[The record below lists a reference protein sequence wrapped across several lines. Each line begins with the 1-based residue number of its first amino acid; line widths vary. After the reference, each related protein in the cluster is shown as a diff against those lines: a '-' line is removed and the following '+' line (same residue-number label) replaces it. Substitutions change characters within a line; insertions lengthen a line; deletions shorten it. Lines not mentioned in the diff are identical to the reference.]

1 MKKTYYENNTI
12 MIKQKQY
19 YDNKNIMIITILW
32 KQNNIMIT
40 TIL

>member
-1 MKKTYYENNTI
+1 

-19 YDNKNIMIITILW
+19 YDNNNIMET
-32 KQNNIMIT
+32 KQYYDNNNIMIT